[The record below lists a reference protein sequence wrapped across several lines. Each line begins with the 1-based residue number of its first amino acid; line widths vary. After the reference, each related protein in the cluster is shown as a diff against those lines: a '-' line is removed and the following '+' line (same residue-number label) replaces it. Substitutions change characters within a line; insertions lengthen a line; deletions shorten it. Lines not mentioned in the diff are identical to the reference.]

1 MIICFHIYS
10 NVYLRHT
17 YVYIYTHKY
26 VFKNNIVQMF
36 KIYIY
41 IFFACDKNHEN
52 LKNRTTKIN
61 IHLFSKMLCAIH
73 IKSNMSAAQ
82 CAAMGFVA
90 APKVQHLFHSK
101 QAQQGGSITFK
112 PPHGASPC
120 QLHWQHFFLV

>member
-1 MIICFHIYS
+1 
-10 NVYLRHT
+10 
-17 YVYIYTHKY
+17 
-26 VFKNNIVQMF
+26 
-36 KIYIY
+36 
-41 IFFACDKNHEN
+41 
-52 LKNRTTKIN
+52 
-61 IHLFSKMLCAIH
+61 MLCAIH

-120 QLHWQHFFLV
+120 QLHWQHFFLVKFSMSKKILQQFLFPKFSNVGRMIRRIG

>member
-1 MIICFHIYS
+1 M
-10 NVYLRHT
+10 
-17 YVYIYTHKY
+17 
-26 VFKNNIVQMF
+26 
-36 KIYIY
+36 YIY

-52 LKNRTTKIN
+52 LKNRKTKIN